1 MWCNDMN
8 RDKVIHIKSIK
19 IKGFRGI
26 RNIMHG
32 ALEGFKGINIFI
44 GRNNSGKST
53 IIEAIYLV
61 STLDKLDAL
70 GRIPME
76 YIIKRRGWYGLDTL
90 KDIIHRKLS
99 KAEIEAVIANNT
111 QTAVI
116 ISKPGLDLIK
126 TDILYSDRTS
136 VTTYSINISFNSAG
150 SAKIFTGKKEIS
162 PNIIFID
169 WNVVREFGLPEKVYS
184 FLLEYGGKEAEKNLV
199 NVFKTMYSELEEFKV
214 LPKNNKWVLSAILT
228 KYSIPFY
235 LLGDGIKSAF
245 IYIAL
250 LNSVEKGIILIEE
263 PELHQHIGSMEFIAE
278 AIIKSRKERENQVFI
293 TTHSLEFIDLV
304 LRKAKKY
311 DMGKEISIYRIS
323 LKNGELKY
331 RLYSYEEAL
340 KAREEFEVD
349 LRV

>member
-1 MWCNDMN
+1 
-8 RDKVIHIKSIK
+8 
-19 IKGFRGI
+19 
-26 RNIMHG
+26 
-32 ALEGFKGINIFI
+32 
-44 GRNNSGKST
+44 
-53 IIEAIYLV
+53 
-61 STLDKLDAL
+61 
-70 GRIPME
+70 
-76 YIIKRRGWYGLDTL
+76 
-90 KDIIHRKLS
+90 
-99 KAEIEAVIANNT
+99 
-111 QTAVI
+111 
-116 ISKPGLDLIK
+116 
-126 TDILYSDRTS
+126 
-136 VTTYSINISFNSAG
+136 
-150 SAKIFTGKKEIS
+150 
-162 PNIIFID
+162 
-169 WNVVREFGLPEKVYS
+169 
-184 FLLEYGGKEAEKNLV
+184 
-199 NVFKTMYSELEEFKV
+199 
-214 LPKNNKWVLSAILT
+214 LT